1 MNGPSPE
8 TFLGF
13 PFLDIT
19 GLETGPGLDADIAI
33 FGAPHGT
40 PYDPGAL
47 SHSADAPAAIRAA
60 SARDIPRRDH
70 YDFDIGGQMLSHP
83 SIRVVDCGDVPG
95 DPSDPQGNRDAIRS
109 ATKALLDAGACP
121 ILLGGDDSVPIP
133 YLQAY
138 AGRGPQLG
146 PLWVVQV
153 DAHLDWRDER
163 GGEPL
168 GWSSTMRRISE
179 MDHVEGMVQIGLRG
193 IGSARAEEV
202 AAARDWGSHLVT
214 AAQIHEQGIEA
225 VTALVPEGAHVI
237 ITFDCDGLDPAIM
250 PGVLSRAPGG
260 LSYAQ
265 AVSLIAG
272 LARRCKLA
280 GFDLVELAP
289 ARDADGLSAL
299 TAYRI
304 VANVISGVSS
314 ALRPP
319 E

>member
-1 MNGPSPE
+1 MNGPAPD

-13 PFLDIT
+13 PFL
-19 GLETGPGLDADIAI
+19 EYSEPGFDADIAI
-33 FGAPHGT
+33 IGAPHGT

-70 YDFDIGGQMLSHP
+70 YDFDVGGKMLGDP
-83 SIRVVDCGDVPG
+83 RLKVADCGDVPG
-95 DPSDPQGNRDAIRS
+95 DPSDPQGNRNAIRS
-109 ATKALLDAGACP
+109 TTAALLDAGALP

-133 YLQAY
+133 YLEAF
-138 AGRGPQLG
+138 AGRG

-163 GGEPL
+163 GGERL

-179 MDHVEGMVQIGLRG
+179 MDHVEGMVQVGLRG
-193 IGSARAEEV
+193 IGSAREEEV
-202 AAARDWGSHLVT
+202 AAARDWGSRLVT
-214 AAQIHEQGIEA
+214 AAQIHEHGIEA
-225 VTALVPEGAHVI
+225 AIALVPEGAQVI
-237 ITFDCDGLDPAIM
+237 ITFDCDALDPAIM

-260 LSYAQ
+260 LSYSH
-265 AVSLIAG
+265 AVSLISG

-280 GFDLVELAP
+280 GFDLVELSP
-289 ARDADGLSAL
+289 ARDGDGLSAL

-304 VANVISGVSS
+304 VANAISGISR
-314 ALRPP
+314 ALHPP
-319 E
+319 G